1 MKPRG
6 IVAELATLFLGVLAA
21 AWLLGVPRD
30 FVGSPDA
37 NEYAEF
43 CNAILDGRLF
53 TRQGD
58 EVSRAL
64 ATRTPGYPLA
74 LAALTA
80 FGLGSRNVL
89 SVLHAGVA
97 LLTLLSVPLLLR
109 RFAPVGLCAAG
120 VLVAFLGMKSY
131 YERPVTEWLALNLL
145 LMSFALVVR
154 YCERPVAMRLVAVGL
169 AVSACVLT
177 RPALIPT
184 VLVPLGLACLSPG
197 RARIMLLVALASL
210 APVLGWMGFNRWRL
224 GSFTL
229 TPFAGAN
236 LFAIA
241 ALAGHATPR
250 DGDDHEIV
258 RFIEAIN
265 AGKDPPPGERF
276 DGRKIVETFNANIH
290 ELAEPLAK
298 ERGYDQ
304 VTFDRMLLTYARR
317 SIAAH
322 PGAYAALVARGL
334 RVPLL
339 DLALLSLAVV
349 VIPLVWLRRGARR
362 GFAVAALAFAGL
374 HLAHLSI
381 CASMELVIPRYRW
394 LTLTPLLGIALVTS
408 GLFVAPTIGS
418 AWRRRSGRPAS
429 PTSAG
434 TDVPNA

>member
-210 APVLGWMGFNRWRL
+210 TRDMAVV
-224 GSFTL
+224 SS
-229 TPFAGAN
+229 GAS
-236 LFAIA
+236 
-241 ALAGHATPR
+241 
-250 DGDDHEIV
+250 V
-258 RFIEAIN
+258 
-265 AGKDPPPGERF
+265 
-276 DGRKIVETFNANIH
+276 
-290 ELAEPLAK
+290 PLANADLG
-298 ERGYDQ
+298 EPIRQMAVAFGP
-304 VTFDRMLLTYARR
+304 DRLDA
-317 SIAAH
+317 
-322 PGAYAALVARGL
+322 AYAAIAQARRFLDRNASPKIVA
-334 RVPLL
+334 
-339 DLALLSLAVV
+339 DWLAVR
-349 VIPLVWLRRGARR
+349 L
-362 GFAVAALAFAGL
+362 
-374 HLAHLSI
+374 
-381 CASMELVIPRYRW
+381 
-394 LTLTPLLGIALVTS
+394 
-408 GLFVAPTIGS
+408 
-418 AWRRRSGRPAS
+418 
-429 PTSAG
+429 
-434 TDVPNA
+434 